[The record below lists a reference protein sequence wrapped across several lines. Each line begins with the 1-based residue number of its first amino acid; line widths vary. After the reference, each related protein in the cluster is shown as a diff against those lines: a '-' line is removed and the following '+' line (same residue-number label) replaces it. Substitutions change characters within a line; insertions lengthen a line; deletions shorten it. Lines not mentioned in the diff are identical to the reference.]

1 MKKSFY
7 QLSILIILIGTIFIG
22 GKYLLRDR
30 DQDPAVIESSEEASL
45 PPVLTPQSPLPSATP
60 ILPPLK
66 SSLTGD
72 VHYFYGDWESAIISY
87 ESSLA
92 TAATTEEGS
101 GALLGLGKV
110 FYQLGD
116 YQKSL
121 DYLRLLVASYPDSA
135 IIHKAYFALAE
146 TYTALDRHLEAA
158 DAYQLYLGKRP
169 GILDSFIQNRRG
181 NELSAAGESL
191 KAIEAYQA
199 AIASSSRADLATL
212 QLKIGEEY
220 ISLKDYQ
227 TAIVI
232 FNDVYTTSTNDYARA
247 RADYLLG
254 LSYLELGQTDLAEA
268 AFRDAVF
275 QFPLSYDSY
284 LGLIEIVNNDFQIND
299 LDRGLVDYYAQ
310 QYSYAVEAFDRYLA
324 LPDAADRGTAL
335 YFKGFSLRNMGRHE
349 EALKAWNELINLYPE
364 HIYYDEA
371 WEFKAYSL
379 WFYLDNYDQASQT
392 LQDFV
397 RTNPIHPRAAEFL
410 YDAARIEE
418 LTGDL
423 VEAAAIWR
431 RVFNDYPTTSYA
443 NLGLFLSGVCQVRL
457 ESYDLALGTFSLL
470 RDASQS
476 LEEQSK
482 AFFWIG
488 KIYSY
493 QGDTDSAQAA
503 WSEAANADPTGY
515 YSERARDLLQNRA
528 PFTPPQEYDIS
539 YDTRLEKELAQDW
552 IKSTFSIPLETNLDS
567 LGLLAEDPRI
577 IRGTELWELDLYSEA
592 RVEFEALRNEVS
604 FDAISSYRLANYL
617 VDLGL
622 YRPAIF
628 ASRTVLDAA
637 GMTDAETMNAPAYFN
652 YIRFGAYYSD
662 LVIPYA
668 QEYGLHPLLIFSV
681 IRQES
686 LFEGFVRSTAGARG
700 LMQIIPSTGA
710 ERAEMEGWPPDYS
723 DDDLYRPQVSIK
735 LGAAYLAFLRNYFD
749 GDLYA
754 SLAGYNAGPGNSA
767 AWLEDAKG
775 DPDLFLEI
783 IRFNETQTY
792 IKHIS
797 EIFAI
802 YRRIYSR
809 SQ

>member
-1 MKKSFY
+1 M
-7 QLSILIILIGTIFIG
+7 
-22 GKYLLRDR
+22 
-30 DQDPAVIESSEEASL
+30 P
-45 PPVLTPQSPLPSATP
+45 
-60 ILPPLK
+60 
-66 SSLTGD
+66 
-72 VHYFYGDWESAIISY
+72 
-87 ESSLA
+87 
-92 TAATTEEGS
+92 GS
-101 GALLGLGKV
+101 
-110 FYQLGD
+110 
-116 YQKSL
+116 
-121 DYLRLLVASYPDSA
+121 
-135 IIHKAYFALAE
+135 
-146 TYTALDRHLEAA
+146 
-158 DAYQLYLGKRP
+158 P
-169 GILDSFIQNRRG
+169 GIIRF
-181 NELSAAGESL
+181 
-191 KAIEAYQA
+191 
-199 AIASSSRADLATL
+199 
-212 QLKIGEEY
+212 
-220 ISLKDYQ
+220 
-227 TAIVI
+227 
-232 FNDVYTTSTNDYARA
+232 
-247 RADYLLG
+247 
-254 LSYLELGQTDLAEA
+254 
-268 AFRDAVF
+268 
-275 QFPLSYDSY
+275 
-284 LGLIEIVNNDFQIND
+284 
-299 LDRGLVDYYAQ
+299 
-310 QYSYAVEAFDRYLA
+310 
-324 LPDAADRGTAL
+324 
-335 YFKGFSLRNMGRHE
+335 
-349 EALKAWNELINLYPE
+349 
-364 HIYYDEA
+364 
-371 WEFKAYSL
+371 
-379 WFYLDNYDQASQT
+379 
-392 LQDFV
+392 
-397 RTNPIHPRAAEFL
+397 
-410 YDAARIEE
+410 
-418 LTGDL
+418 
-423 VEAAAIWR
+423 
-431 RVFNDYPTTSYA
+431 
-443 NLGLFLSGVCQVRL
+443 
-457 ESYDLALGTFSLL
+457 ALGTFSLL
-470 RDASQS
+470 KDASQS

-552 IKSTFSIPLETNLDS
+552 IKNTFTIPLETNLDS

-783 IRFNETQTY
+783 IRF
-792 IKHIS
+792 KKPRPIS
-797 EIFAI
+797 SISRKSSQFTAEFTPDHNRCRIRLEIWVMASCPAPAPG
-802 YRRIYSR
+802 SR
-809 SQ
+809 SLDP